1 MTKKI
6 IIFCSGAQHFNK
18 KIKNSDIGDNEI
30 EIFPDGEFNQ
40 SFSKNLN
47 LKGRVVCIIQ
57 SFYKDEK
64 FTINDRVFEA
74 LSCYYNAKSLGAKKI
89 FLIAPYFPYLRQDK
103 RFKKNQTIS
112 SKVMAKLFS
121 VFNKVYIFEPHLHRF
136 KKFSE
141 FFPNAQA
148 VSLDD
153 FLIPEIK
160 KIKKK
165 SKKILLIGPDSE
177 SAGWVKPIKQ
187 KFDLEY
193 VTMTKKR
200 FSPIHVEIKRN
211 KKLAFENIIVIDD
224 IISTGKT
231 IFKSIQNTFSKK
243 TYVFAFHGVFTDK
256 KTLSKLKKKVNIIIT
271 NSIPR
276 REKGVRVVDVSWKI
290 WELVRGGLE

>member
-1 MTKKI
+1 
-6 IIFCSGAQHFNK
+6 
-18 KIKNSDIGDNEI
+18 
-30 EIFPDGEFNQ
+30 
-40 SFSKNLN
+40 
-47 LKGRVVCIIQ
+47 
-57 SFYKDEK
+57 
-64 FTINDRVFEA
+64 
-74 LSCYYNAKSLGAKKI
+74 
-89 FLIAPYFPYLRQDK
+89 
-103 RFKKNQTIS
+103 
-112 SKVMAKLFS
+112 MAKLFS

-177 SAGWVKPIKQ
+177 SAEWVKPIKQ
-187 KFDLEY
+187 EFDLEY

-200 FSPIHVEIKRN
+200 FSPRHVEIKRN
-211 KKLAFENIIVIDD
+211 KKLASGNIIVIDD

-231 IFKSIQNTFSKK
+231 IFESIQNTFAKK
-243 TYVFAFHGVFTDK
+243 TYVFAFHGIFTDK

-290 WELVRGGLE
+290 WELVRRG